1 MVNKMIRELVLD
13 TETTGLDY
21 ESGHRIVEIGIIE
34 LENHLPT
41 GNNFHY
47 YLNPER
53 DSDKRAQ
60 EVHGLSREFL
70 NNKPKFIDIADK
82 FIEYISDSKII
93 IHNASFDLGFI
104 NAELRRCG
112 VKELKE
118 DIVIDTLLLAKKIH
132 IGQSVSLDSL
142 CKRYNIDLTGREIHG
157 ALKDA
162 KLLASV
168 YLELIGGRQ
177 SKLDFEIINDIINP
191 VEQNNFFKL
200 DEYNRKLKLER
211 KIQCEFYEKD
221 NKLHLKRIQ
230 TIKNSIWNRIN
241 N

>member
-1 MVNKMIRELVLD
+1 MIRELVLD

-34 LENHLPT
+34 LENHMPT

-53 DSDKRAQ
+53 NSDKKAQ

-104 NAELRRCG
+104 NAELKRCG
-112 VKELKE
+112 MEELNE
-118 DIVIDTLLLAKKIH
+118 NIIIDTLILAKKIH

-177 SKLDFEIINDIINP
+177 SKLNFEIINDITNP
-191 VEQNNFFKL
+191 AEQDDVFKL
-200 DEYNRKLKLER
+200 DEYNEKLRLER
-211 KIQCEFYEKD
+211 KIECGLYEED
-221 NKLHLKRIQ
+221 NKLHLKNIQ
-230 TIKNSIWNRIN
+230 IIKNSIWDKIN

>member
-221 NKLHLKRIQ
+221 NKLHLKSIQ

>member
-34 LENHLPT
+34 LENHMPT

-53 DSDKRAQ
+53 NSDKKAQ

-112 VKELKE
+112 MKELNE
-118 DIVIDTLLLAKKIH
+118 NIIIDTLLLAKKIH

-142 CKRYNIDLTGREIHG
+142 CKKYNIDLTGREIHG

-177 SKLDFEIINDIINP
+177 SKLDFEIINDITNP
-191 VEQNNFFKL
+191 EKQDNVFNLN
-200 DEYNRKLKLER
+200 EYNKKLRLER
-211 KIQCEFYEKD
+211 KIECELYEKD
-221 NKLHLKRIQ
+221 NKLHLKSIQ
-230 TIKNSIWNRIN
+230 KIKNSIWDKIN
-241 N
+241 D

>member
-1 MVNKMIRELVLD
+1 MVRELILD

-21 ESGHRIVEIGIIE
+21 EQGHRIVEIGIVE

-41 GNNFHY
+41 GSYFHY

-53 DSDKRAQ
+53 DSDKKAQ

-70 NNKPKFIDIADK
+70 NDKPKFSDIADE
-82 FIEYISDSKII
+82 FVEYISDSRII
-93 IHNASFDLGFI
+93 IHNAPFDLGFI
-104 NAELRRCG
+104 NAELIRCEM
-112 VKELKE
+112 KELNE
-118 DIVIDTLLLAKKIH
+118 DMIIDTLILAKKKFL
-132 IGQSVSLDSL
+132 GQSVSLDSL
-142 CKRYNIDLTGREIHG
+142 CKRFNIDLSERNVHG

-177 SKLDFEIINDIINP
+177 SRLDLRTTNKVNLEEEDGLFNLDDFYKDRSLKKICHLSIND
-191 VEQNNFFKL
+191 EDYKM
-200 DEYNRKLKLER
+200 
-211 KIQCEFYEKD
+211 
-221 NKLHLKRIQ
+221 HLKSIQ
-230 TIKNSIWNRIN
+230 TINNSIWKKIN

>member
-1 MVNKMIRELVLD
+1 MVRELILD

-21 ESGHRIVEIGIIE
+21 EQGHRIVEIGIVE

-41 GNNFHY
+41 GSYFHY

-53 DSDKRAQ
+53 DSDKKAQ

-70 NNKPKFIDIADK
+70 NDKPKFSDIADE
-82 FIEYISDSKII
+82 FVEYISDSRII
-93 IHNASFDLGFI
+93 IHNAPFDLGFI
-104 NAELRRCG
+104 NAELIRCG
-112 VKELKE
+112 MKKLNE
-118 DIVIDTLLLAKKIH
+118 DMIIDTLILAKKKFF
-132 IGQSVSLDSL
+132 GQSVSLDSL
-142 CKRYNIDLTGREIHG
+142 CKRFNIDLSERNVHG

-177 SKLDFEIINDIINP
+177 SRLDLRTTNKVNLEEEDGLFNLDDFYKDRSLKKICHLSINEEDY
-191 VEQNNFFKL
+191 KM
-200 DEYNRKLKLER
+200 
-211 KIQCEFYEKD
+211 
-221 NKLHLKRIQ
+221 HLKSIQ
-230 TIKNSIWNRIN
+230 TINNSIWKKIN

>member
-1 MVNKMIRELVLD
+1 MTRELVLD
-13 TETTGLDY
+13 TETTGLDH
-21 ESGHRIVEIGIIE
+21 EDGHRIIEIGIVE

-41 GNNFHY
+41 GNYFHY

-70 NNKPKFIDIADK
+70 KDKPKFSEIADE
-82 FIEYISDSKII
+82 FINYISDSKII
-93 IHNASFDLGFI
+93 IHNASFDVGFL
-104 NAELRRCG
+104 NAELARCNM
-112 VKELKE
+112 KELNHDK
-118 DIVIDTLLLAKKIH
+118 IIDTLVLAKKKF

-142 CKRYNIDLTGREIHG
+142 CKKYNIDLTGREIHG
-157 ALKDA
+157 AIKDA

-177 SKLDFEIINDIINP
+177 SKLNFEIKTDKISSTEEDHLFN
-191 VEQNNFFKL
+191 L
-200 DEYNRKLKLER
+200 DEYYRNMSLKKVNHLNINKED
-211 KIQCEFYEKD
+211 Y
-221 NKLHLKRIQ
+221 KLHMKSIR
-230 TIKNSIWNRIN
+230 TIKNSIWEKIN

>member
-1 MVNKMIRELVLD
+1 MTRELVLD
-13 TETTGLDY
+13 TETTGLDH
-21 ESGHRIVEIGIIE
+21 EDGHRIIEIGIVE

-41 GNNFHY
+41 GNYFHY

-70 NNKPKFIDIADK
+70 KDKPKFSEIADE
-82 FIEYISDSKII
+82 FINYLSDSKII
-93 IHNASFDLGFI
+93 IHNASFDVGFL
-104 NAELRRCG
+104 NAELARCNM
-112 VKELKE
+112 KELNDDK
-118 DIVIDTLLLAKKIH
+118 IIDTLVLAKKKF

-142 CKRYNIDLTGREIHG
+142 CKKYNIDLTGREIHG
-157 ALKDA
+157 AIKDA

-177 SKLDFEIINDIINP
+177 SKLDFEIITDKISYAKEDHLFN
-191 VEQNNFFKL
+191 V
-200 DEYNRKLKLER
+200 DEYYKDMSLKKVNHLNINE
-211 KIQCEFYEKD
+211 EDY
-221 NKLHLKRIQ
+221 KLHLKSIQ
-230 TIKNSIWNRIN
+230 TIKNSIWQKIN

>member
-1 MVNKMIRELVLD
+1 MVNKLIRELVLD

-53 DSDKRAQ
+53 DSDKKAQ
-60 EVHGLSREFL
+60 EIHGLSREFL
-70 NNKPKFIDIADK
+70 NDKPKFMDIADK

-93 IHNASFDLGFI
+93 IHNASFDFGFI

-112 VKELKE
+112 MRELNE
-118 DIVIDTLLLAKKIH
+118 DIIIDTLLLAKKLH

-177 SKLDFEIINDIINP
+177 SKLNFEMMNDIINP
-191 VEQNNFFKL
+191 AEEDNVFKL
-200 DEYNRKLKLER
+200 DEYDEKLRLER
-211 KIQCEFYEKD
+211 KIQCKLYEKD
-221 NKLHLKRIQ
+221 NKLHLKSIQ
-230 TIKNSIWNRIN
+230 AIQNSIWDKIN

>member
-1 MVNKMIRELVLD
+1 MTRELVLD
-13 TETTGLDY
+13 TETTGLDH
-21 ESGHRIVEIGIIE
+21 EDGHRIIEIGIIE

-41 GNNFHY
+41 GNYFHY

-70 NNKPKFIDIADK
+70 KDKPKFSEIADE
-82 FIEYISDSKII
+82 FINYISDSKII
-93 IHNASFDLGFI
+93 IHNASFDVGFL
-104 NAELRRCG
+104 NAELTRCNM
-112 VKELKE
+112 KELNDDK
-118 DIVIDTLLLAKKIH
+118 IIDTLVLAKKKF

-142 CKRYNIDLTGREIHG
+142 CRKYNIDLTGREIHG
-157 ALKDA
+157 AIKDA

-177 SKLDFEIINDIINP
+177 SKLDFEIITEKISSAEEDHLFN
-191 VEQNNFFKL
+191 L
-200 DEYNRKLKLER
+200 DEYYKNMSLKKVNHLNINE
-211 KIQCEFYEKD
+211 EDY
-221 NKLHLKRIQ
+221 KLHLKSIQ
-230 TIKNSIWNRIN
+230 TIKNSIWEKIN